1 LANAEAVQQSA
12 EALRKN
18 GLATLPDVLEAR
30 SATAQAQYDL
40 QAARGAEDVAHG
52 NLLTALDASPTSN
65 IQVQPIDQLATPDP
79 IEGTVD
85 EAIDRAVRQR
95 PDLIRQLASIRAANA
110 DVKQAR
116 AAYFPTLSLDA
127 QPDAQALYAMEQTN
141 AGRRTAGLDGSLTL
155 NLSWTIFDGGARKNR
170 RAQAAAEVQ
179 FAKAQADT
187 TRDQIE
193 NGVWTAYSNL
203 KTALRQRLAAQ
214 VLLDAA
220 MQSYEA
226 ATQSYRFGVRS
237 LLDVTEAQR
246 ALARARSADVLARA
260 QVFTALAKLA
270 FEEGDSIQPARP
282 RSQP

>member
-1 LANAEAVQQSA
+1 
-12 EALRKN
+12 
-18 GLATLPDVLEAR
+18 
-30 SATAQAQYDL
+30 
-40 QAARGAEDVAHG
+40 
-52 NLLTALDASPTSN
+52 
-65 IQVQPIDQLATPDP
+65 
-79 IEGTVD
+79 
-85 EAIDRAVRQR
+85 
-95 PDLIRQLASIRAANA
+95 
-110 DVKQAR
+110 
-116 AAYFPTLSLDA
+116 
-127 QPDAQALYAMEQTN
+127 
-141 AGRRTAGLDGSLTL
+141 L